1 MKKTYIKP
9 QTQAVNLYTEDT
21 MLAGSSYVVDK
32 DNTTDVVLSEGK
44 SWSSDNW
51 TDDEE

>member
-9 QTQAVNLYTEDT
+9 QTQAVNLYAEDT
-21 MLAGSSYVVDK
+21 MLAGSTYVVDK
-32 DNTTDVVLSEGK
+32 DNTTDVVLSNGK
-44 SWSSDNW
+44 SWSSDDW